1 MGGKRRLTSRGS
13 SKQQSAN
20 YDRSGTLSCS
30 SPRLRPILWAE
41 VGLWSGA
48 TLDFEFLRDEVVRS
62 NAPAFADFCRG
73 EHRFRDRPEM
83 LDEKLNHRA
92 ERPVFP
98 GHDPDRRT
106 SLATARRC
114 KTGMFNARSRMA
126 KLLKEPRS
134 MEFKR
139 MERTS
144 AGSSL
149 ALALRARDA
158 RIL

>member
-62 NAPAFADFCRG
+62 NALAFPGFCRG
-73 EHRFRDRPEM
+73 GHRFRDRPQM

-106 SLATARRC
+106 SSRRRVGARLACSTHAVGWRNSSRSRDRWSSNVW
-114 KTGMFNARSRMA
+114 NARLPDHRWH
-126 KLLKEPRS
+126 
-134 MEFKR
+134 
-139 MERTS
+139 
-144 AGSSL
+144 
-149 ALALRARDA
+149 
-158 RIL
+158 